1 MLWPYLPLDSN
12 GMDAL
17 VDHGLRLH
25 NLWRHFW
32 WVTLRVWVDLE
43 VKAPWVG
50 AVPVVVVGIHCS
62 HAELVCAAWTDHML
76 ASLTKSFATM
86 VFQNKQ
92 KRELISA
99 QLFFLPCAVVG
110 HFLHTCATVS
120 LCFTPSQPVRLYQG
134 EHVPPEQTTCYG
146 HWLNHFK
153 PRHSKINTKKRQLIS
168 AWFFSLPCGAFCC
181 CSFKHS
187 SMCHINRPHVT
198 ITD

>member
-1 MLWPYLPLDSN
+1 
-12 GMDAL
+12 MDAL

-25 NLWRHFW
+25 NLRRHFW

-110 HFLHTCATVS
+110 HFLYTCATVS
-120 LCFTPSQPVRLYQG
+120 KFVLYTQSTSTIISG
-134 EHVPPEQTTCYG
+134 RTCATWTDHMLQSLTKSFQTTAFQNKHPKKAVNQCLIFSFFLVG
-146 HWLNHFK
+146 HF
-153 PRHSKINTKKRQLIS
+153 
-168 AWFFSLPCGAFCC
+168 
-181 CSFKHS
+181 
-187 SMCHINRPHVT
+187 VVVV
-198 ITD
+198 